1 MMWSENLIGLV
12 GRDRLTDGAQ
22 QHGSGKTDLQ
32 QDSPLS
38 LVCVAVSGDDA
49 CLFAAGRR
57 GFPNNA
63 KAAADPGVCRIRRRS
78 A

>member
-1 MMWSENLIGLV
+1 MMWSENLIRLACS
-12 GRDRLTDGAQ
+12 DRLSNGAK

-32 QDSPLS
+32 NDSPLS
-38 LVCVAVSGDDA
+38 LMCVAASSDDVS
-49 CLFAAGRR
+49 LFAADHP
-57 GFPNNA
+57 GFPINA